1 MIDNKW
7 YESIQHFQ
15 SPYPLTAAF
24 CRELS
29 ILGPLLFSI
38 YTNDLPSA
46 PKKCSVQ
53 SYVDDTKLFVSF
65 KMKDTLTPLLIEG
78 TTCIEKVNGV
88 PTTSYCWTQ
97 AKLNLWCL
105 VADKRIPIWSLPAPL
120 SWWEE
125 SVPEHTS
132 KDLGVILDTNRTYDE
147 HITKTVSSCMS
158 CLSLISRTKHVFDK
172 RSVLTILNALV
183 FRKCFI
189 VQTYGRIHKKVMY
202 VAYKVLRTLLLELR
216 HVRANM
222 ITIYQF

>member
-105 VADKRIPIWSLPAPL
+105 VADKRIPNWSLQPHFHGGKRAYRNTPL
-120 SWWEE
+120 KILEWFWILTEHMTNTLPKLFSPVCLV
-125 SVPEHTS
+125 SV
-132 KDLGVILDTNRTYDE
+132 
-147 HITKTVSSCMS
+147 
-158 CLSLISRTKHVFDK
+158 
-172 RSVLTILNALV
+172 
-183 FRKCFI
+183 
-189 VQTYGRIHKKVMY
+189 
-202 VAYKVLRTLLLELR
+202 
-216 HVRANM
+216 
-222 ITIYQF
+222 